1 MTGGLARRIMTGATV
16 WTLLAISFVVAA
28 QDEPRRVCN
37 YDTLTIRSDFSG
49 GRVNGCEQLSANHY
63 RLTITPEDEPPINP
77 SPWYAF
83 MITSEVAQSVTVDLV
98 YSFHEHRYWPKQSRD
113 SKQWTRFASDNVT
126 LLDDGSARLT
136 VAVSQEPL
144 FVAGQEMLPYEF
156 HTTWAKKMA
165 ARHDLDFVELGSS
178 RLQKPIYK
186 IETKGSAQTGDYIF
200 IVGRQHPPE
209 VTGAL
214 ALVPYTEALFTD
226 TALAKRF
233 RGAFGIVIVPA
244 LNPDGVEQGH
254 WRHGMGSKDLNRD
267 WGPFTQP
274 ETQLMRDELARF
286 KSDERLW
293 LFLDF
298 HSTAR
303 NVLYTQADDEAT
315 NPANFAANWTKA
327 TKARVKN
334 YPFERA
340 PRPVTELPTSKNY
353 VYTTFGVPA
362 ITYEV
367 GDETDRNSIKQA
379 AVVFAEEMMRL
390 LLEAK
395 VNQ

>member
-1 MTGGLARRIMTGATV
+1 MTSSLAQRIVAGATM
-16 WTLLAISFVVAA
+16 WTLLAISFVVSA
-28 QDEPRRVCN
+28 QDEPRRVCD

-49 GRVNGCEQLSANHY
+49 GRISGCEQLSANHY
-63 RLTITPEDEPPINP
+63 RLTIKPEDEPPINT

-83 MITSEVAQSVTVDLV
+83 IVTSEVEQSVTVDLV
-98 YSFHEHRYWPKQSRD
+98 YTYFKHRYWPKYSRD
-113 SKQWTRFASDNVT
+113 SRQWSRFDSENVT
-126 LLDDGSARLT
+126 ILDDGSARLT
-136 VAVSQEPL
+136 LTVNEEPL
-144 FVAGQEMLPYEF
+144 FVAGQEILPYEF
-156 HTTWAKKMA
+156 HTAWAKKMA
-165 ARHDLDFVELGSS
+165 ARHDLNFVELGLS
-178 RLQKPIYK
+178 RHQKPIYK
-186 IETKGSAQTGDYIF
+186 IETKGSDQTEDYIF

-214 ALVPYTEALFTD
+214 ALVPYTETLFAE

-233 RGAFGIVIVPA
+233 RDTFGIVIVPA

-254 WRHGMGSKDLNRD
+254 WRHSMGSKDLNRD

-274 ETQLMRDELARF
+274 ETRLMREELERF
-286 KSDERLW
+286 RTDERLW

-315 NPANFAANWTKA
+315 NPAHFAANWTKVV
-327 TKARVKN
+327 KARVKN
-334 YPFERA
+334 YAFERA
-340 PRPVTELPTSKNY
+340 PRPVTALPTSKNY

-367 GDETDRNSIKQA
+367 GDETNRKSIEDA

-390 LLEAK
+390 LLDAK
-395 VNQ
+395 ANQ